1 MKTSMKMIFILMV
14 LTGFFT
20 SCTDSKEGSDNAGNV
35 SVKLTDAAF
44 PFDFVSKANVGITKI
59 EFKNSDGEYITV
71 FETNSPAGNSYN
83 LLDFTNGNTA
93 TVQNNVLPV
102 GTYSHS
108 RVTFGDASV
117 NMIGSITGS
126 GENSI
131 FNFNNL
137 SQKTYEVAC
146 FPVLDIEETG
156 NSDVLI
162 DIDAN
167 KSFQFQNSGFFGNW
181 INLVTNI
188 TGCAFTPAFRVCD
201 MNKTGKIAGSVTFD
215 GVNIENAFVT
225 VTLGNNEIATHTE
238 ANGTYAFMG
247 IPEGSYT
254 LNVELEN
261 GTVSSQSVTVG
272 GTNTA
277 NCNFVLN

>member
-1 MKTSMKMIFILMV
+1 MKASMKMIFILMV
-14 LTGFFT
+14 LAGFFT
-20 SCTDSKEGSDNAGNV
+20 SCTDNTEDSDNAGNV

-59 EFKNSDGEYITV
+59 EFKNSDGEYVTV
-71 FETNSPAGNSYN
+71 FETNSAAGNSYN

-93 TVQNNVLPV
+93 TVQNNVLPI

-117 NMIGSITGS
+117 NMIGNITGS

-167 KSFQFQNSGFFGNW
+167 KSFQFQNNGFFGNW
-181 INLVTNI
+181 INLITNI
-188 TGCAFTPAFRVCD
+188 TGCTFNPAFRVCD
-201 MNKTGKIAGSVTFD
+201 LNKTGKIVGTVTLK
-215 GVNIENAFVT
+215 GVNSENAFVT
-225 VTLGNNEIATHTE
+225 VTVGNNEIATHTE
-238 ANGTYAFMG
+238 ANGTYAFIG

-254 LNVELEN
+254 LKVELEN
-261 GTVSSQSVTVG
+261 GTVSTESVTVG

>member
-1 MKTSMKMIFILMV
+1 MKNSMKMLFILMV
-14 LTGFFT
+14 LAGIFT
-20 SCTDSKEGSDNAGNV
+20 SCTDNKEDSDNAGDV
-35 SVKLTDAAF
+35 TVKLTDAAF
-44 PFDFVSKANVGITKI
+44 PYDFVSKANVGITKI
-59 EFKNSDGEYITV
+59 EFKNSDGVYVAV
-71 FETNSPAGNSYN
+71 FETNTAAGNSYN
-83 LLDFTNGNTA
+83 LLEFTNGNTA

-108 RVTFGDASV
+108 RVTFSNASV
-117 NMIGSITGS
+117 NMTGSITGS

-162 DIDAN
+162 DIDVN

-181 INLVTNI
+181 INQVTDI
-188 TGCAFTPAFRVCD
+188 TGCTFNPVFRVCD
-201 MNKTGKIAGSVTFD
+201 LDKTGKIVGTVTYE
-215 GVNIENAFVT
+215 GVKSENAFVT
-225 VTLGNNEIATHTE
+225 VTIGNNEIATHTE
-238 ANGTYAFMG
+238 ANGTYAFIG

-254 LNVELEN
+254 LKVELEN
-261 GTVSSQSVTVG
+261 GKVSTKSVTVG

-277 NCNFVLN
+277 NCNFGD

>member
-1 MKTSMKMIFILMV
+1 MKTSMKIIFIVMV
-14 LTGFFT
+14 LAGFFT
-20 SCTDSKEGSDNAGNV
+20 SCTDNKEDSDNAGNV

-59 EFKNSDGEYITV
+59 EFRNSDGEYVTV
-71 FETNSPAGNSYN
+71 FETNSAAGNSYN

-181 INLVTNI
+181 INLVTDI
-188 TGCAFTPAFRVCD
+188 TGCTFKPAFRVCD
-201 MNKTGKIAGSVTFD
+201 LNKTGKIVGTVTQK
-215 GVNIENAFVT
+215 GAKCENAFVT
-225 VTLGNNEIATHTE
+225 VTVSNHEIATHTE
-238 ANGTYAFMG
+238 ANGTYAFIG

-254 LNVELEN
+254 LKVELEN
-261 GTVSSQSVTVG
+261 GTVSTETVTVG
-272 GTNTA
+272 GTNTS
-277 NCNFVLN
+277 NCNFVL